1 MNIINTLDDKRF
13 TLNGIQYFRNY
24 VSVVRGSRVELF
36 NCYERKDVLVPLADF
51 TQFTV
56 NGSVPDSAADLQEA
70 LIEVTYSRIT
80 GSGSS
85 TQNNTGRYITIGP
98 RRGVSPPATP
108 AELAQYINQNSSLTL
123 GLSGSLSGGFM
134 TITDTNAPVFL
145 SSTVNIGGAYYNH
158 IFVFNGGKGAWGN
171 VPEGSQVSA
180 GQFKLIS
187 VTALSPNDV
196 ESDNITALGEID
208 AEGFLAAA
216 NAQPRNFTDSEKSY
230 YFSYVID
237 TVLHLSLFTG
247 NPGIYGGTNV
257 LQFTA
262 TDFASLTNSNV
273 PPAPVPT
280 LEQILAGGTIITQ
293 PVNLS
298 TGLKKT
304 KLAGEGLDY
313 TTQSSGKIVKMR
325 FAEPIADVTHSIP
338 AKTTYDTFAMLSDLN
353 CWKAVTISASGTT
366 IQNNALIGAASID
379 MIAANNQLFT
389 TGFSFNPATGTI
401 SGWKVYAGE
410 KHIIFFSKS

>member
-51 TQFTV
+51 TEFTV
-56 NGSVPDSAADLQEA
+56 NGSLPDSAANLQEA

-108 AELAQYINQNSSLTL
+108 AELAQYINQNSSSTL

-180 GQFKLIS
+180 GQLKLIS
-187 VTALSPNDV
+187 VTALSPSDV
-196 ESDNITALGEID
+196 ESDNIIALGEI
-208 AEGFLAAA
+208 EPNGFLAAA
-216 NAQPRNFTDSEKSY
+216 NSQSRNFTDSDKSH

-237 TVLHLSLFTG
+237 AVLYLSLFTG
-247 NPGIYGGTNV
+247 NPGIYGGNNA
-257 LQFTA
+257 LQFA
-262 TDFASLTNSNV
+262 SSDFASLTNSTV
-273 PPAPVPT
+273 SPTPVPT
-280 LEQILAGGTIITQ
+280 LEQILSHSTIITL
-293 PVNLS
+293 PLNLS
-298 TGLKKT
+298 TGTKKT
-304 KLAGEGLDY
+304 KLGGEGLDY

-325 FAEPIADVTHSIP
+325 FAEPVADVTHSIP
-338 AKTTYDTFAMLSDLN
+338 AKTTNDTFAMLSDLSS
-353 CWKAVTISASGTT
+353 WKSIAIQADGTT
-366 IQNNALIGAASID
+366 IQHNILVGAASVD